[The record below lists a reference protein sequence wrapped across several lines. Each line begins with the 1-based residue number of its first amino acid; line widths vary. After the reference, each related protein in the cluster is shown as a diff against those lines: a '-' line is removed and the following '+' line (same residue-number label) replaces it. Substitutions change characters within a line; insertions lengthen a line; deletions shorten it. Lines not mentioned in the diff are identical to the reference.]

1 MSEVIADLAKWLEEQ
16 KGDLVQTSIK
26 LIREDAPK
34 NRFSIVAGRM
44 QMIDDAFEKLQQLVK
59 DRSPNG

>member
-1 MSEVIADLAKWLEEQ
+1 MSGDIVSDFAKWLEEQ
-16 KGDLVQTSIK
+16 KSDLVGTSMK

-44 QMIDDAFEKLQQLVK
+44 QMIDDAFEKLSQLVK
-59 DRSPNG
+59 DRSPQ